1 VIIGHINL
9 AKSFNGTGEHFI
21 ALVEALDRMGI
32 KQHIIVQNQSL
43 ANRLAVYDGVSLGP
57 VTGSPVIAYC
67 LMPQIDVVHTHD
79 ERSGQAGL
87 LLTLARSIPYVL
99 TRRLKT
105 LAVNRPLLRSVYGR
119 AATVICMTGTGARAI
134 GGEFPAA
141 RIDVINDIARTD
153 TGDVEMLANR
163 VAADHLRIYHRV
175 VESLRIPA
183 LLL

>member
-1 VIIGHINL
+1 M
-9 AKSFNGTGEHFI
+9 E
-21 ALVEALDRMGI
+21 I

-43 ANRLAVYDGVSLGP
+43 ANRLAVYDRVSLGP

-67 LMPQIDVVHTHD
+67 LMPQIDVIHTHD

-87 LLTLARSIPYVL
+87 LLTLTRSIPYVL

-105 LAVNRPLLRSVYGR
+105 HAVNRPLLRSVYGR
-119 AATVICMTGTGARAI
+119 AATVICTTDSGARAI
-134 GGEFPAA
+134 GDQVSGSPD
-141 RIDVINDIARTD
+141 RCVSDIARTD

-163 VAADHLRIYHRV
+163 IATDHLRIYHRA
-175 VESLRIPA
+175 VESLQIPA